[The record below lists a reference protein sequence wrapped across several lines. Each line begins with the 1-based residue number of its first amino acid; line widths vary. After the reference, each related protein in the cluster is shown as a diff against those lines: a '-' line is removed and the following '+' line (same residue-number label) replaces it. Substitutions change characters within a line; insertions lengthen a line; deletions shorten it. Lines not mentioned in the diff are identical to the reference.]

1 MYILPAID
9 IKDGKCVRLY
19 KGDFA
24 QTTVYH
30 ENPAEVALQ
39 WQSKGAKYLHLV
51 DLDGAIVGEP
61 KNINVVKEILQAV
74 KIPVEI
80 GGGIR
85 SLETIAMYLNA
96 GIDRVILGTAAVKDP
111 NLARIAC
118 EEFGK
123 ERIVLG
129 LDAKNGYI
137 ATEGWLETSGVTAI
151 ELALRMKE
159 LGIIRII
166 YTDISKDGTLT
177 GVNVQAT
184 KELAEATG
192 MHVIASGGVASIAD
206 IKALLEVSAKG
217 IEGVIVGKAI
227 YTGSLVLEEALALVE
242 RG

>member
-9 IKDGKCVRLY
+9 IKGGKCVRLY

-30 ENPAEVALQ
+30 ENPTDVALD
-39 WQSKGAKYLHLV
+39 WQAKGAKYLHLV
-51 DLDGAIVGEP
+51 DLDGAIAGKP
-61 KNINVVKEILQAV
+61 SNLAVVQSILQAV

-85 SLETIAMYLNA
+85 SMETIETYLTA
-96 GIDRVILGTAAVKDP
+96 GVDRVILGTVAVKDP

-118 EEFGK
+118 ERFGS

-129 LDAKNGYI
+129 LDAKEGYI
-137 ATEGWLETSGVTAI
+137 ATEGWLETSGINAI
-151 ELALRMKE
+151 ELALQMKE
-159 LGIIRII
+159 LGIVRII

-192 MHVIASGGVASIAD
+192 MHIIASGGVASIAD
-206 IKALLEVSAKG
+206 IQALLEAEATG

-227 YTGSLVLEEALALVE
+227 YTGSLILEEALAMAE